1 MWRADWLKK
10 TLMWGKTEDKRSCRG
25 WDGGRALLTQW
36 TWIWANS
43 RRQWRTGKPGMLQ
56 SLGSQRVRHNLVT
69 EQQQQQGPVLELLCP
84 VNLWVSDYSLKYSM
98 ESFRDIRRMVT
109 KCLLLISICLKST
122 MIKNKQY
129 RESNTEHTEVAQ
141 SCLTLCDPMDCS
153 PPGFSVH
160 GIFQA
165 WILEWVAISFS
176 KRV

>member
-1 MWRADWLKK
+1 
-10 TLMWGKTEDKRSCRG
+10 
-25 WDGGRALLTQW
+25 
-36 TWIWANS
+36 
-43 RRQWRTGKPGMLQ
+43 MLQ

-69 EQQQQQGPVLELLCP
+69 EQQQQQCPVLELLCP

-153 PPGFSVH
+153 HQASRSMGFSRHEYWSGLPFPSPRESNTLRQFILFH
-160 GIFQA
+160 GLGDLWRKSCSLWLPPAPLVID
-165 WILEWVAISFS
+165 
-176 KRV
+176 

>member
-1 MWRADWLKK
+1 
-10 TLMWGKTEDKRSCRG
+10 
-25 WDGGRALLTQW
+25 
-36 TWIWANS
+36 
-43 RRQWRTGKPGMLQ
+43 MLQ

-69 EQQQQQGPVLELLCP
+69 EQQQQQCPVLELLCP

-165 WILEWVAISFS
+165 WILEWGAVSFS
-176 KRV
+176 RGSSWHRIEPRSPALEADALPSELSGKSIKNTEE